1 MLQNCFSLRMSF
13 RDTFWNIRCLFPAG
27 NYMFKVN
34 NRKDGVVLVSL
45 LLTLTY
51 FTPCSSVS
59 IVTFDQVNA
68 GCLLFEV
75 LNLFL
80 AIPPFYTLWK
90 HQKTEGCKIGAFSI
104 NWLNPVK
111 WEDLCPLVTRRG
123 WEKGNRSVV
132 AVICSCLWEWV

>member
-1 MLQNCFSLRMSF
+1 
-13 RDTFWNIRCLFPAG
+13 
-27 NYMFKVN
+27 MFKVN

-80 AIPPFYTLWK
+80 AIPPFYTL
-90 HQKTEGCKIGAFSI
+90 
-104 NWLNPVK
+104 
-111 WEDLCPLVTRRG
+111 
-123 WEKGNRSVV
+123 
-132 AVICSCLWEWV
+132 